1 MPRRRMQGGAGASPD
16 RASVFF
22 AMTDASTPKPTL
34 ADGDRGSLEPDVDE
48 LGVDLT
54 LVRETLRMSPNERLR
69 ALESYM
75 NAFASVRVI
84 RRAALEPK

>member
-1 MPRRRMQGGAGASPD
+1 
-16 RASVFF
+16 
-22 AMTDASTPKPTL
+22 MTEASTPKPTP
-34 ADGDRGSLEPDVDE
+34 ANTDRQSLETAVDE

-69 ALESYM
+69 TLESYM